1 MIDDSL
7 YIRIASLFSKYSSE
21 TISRIE
27 PLTAAGSPRS
37 YFRIFFAQE
46 KTAIVCKGTQ
56 LAENRAFLYFCSFFY
71 NKGLPVP
78 RVLASEDEPWMY
90 LLEDCGTVDLLSAK
104 KHFTPDQTRSA
115 YKQVLQD
122 LIQFQIQGANCDFSQ
137 AFVRPEFDEIAM
149 KWDLSYFKYYYLKLS
164 GVECNEQKLEEDFN
178 TLTAFLSQADHS
190 FFMYRDFQARNIM
203 VQDDL
208 FRYIDFQGAMK
219 GPLQY
224 DVVSLLYQA
233 KAELSMDVRH
243 DLLHYYIAE
252 IQKYTE
258 IDSRTFYEIFQG
270 FVLLRILQTL
280 GAYGLR
286 GLIEGKPHFV
296 SSIPTAVE
304 NLKQHVEEVQS
315 IISLPYLYSRIAA
328 LPIIQKL

>member
-7 YIRIASLFSKYSSE
+7 YIRITSLFSKYSSE

-37 YFRIFFAQE
+37 YFRVFSAQG
-46 KTAIVCKGTQ
+46 KTTIACKGTQ
-56 LAENRAFLYFCSFFY
+56 LAENQTFLYFCSFFY
-71 NKGLPVP
+71 DKGLPVP
-78 RVLASEDEPWMY
+78 QVLATEEEPWMY
-90 LLEDCGTVDLLSAK
+90 LLEDCGTIDLLSAK
-104 KHFTPDQTRSA
+104 KHFTPEQTMTA

-122 LIQFQIQGANCDFSQ
+122 LIQFQIQGSDCDFSQ
-137 AFVRPEFDEIAM
+137 TFVRSEFDETAM

-178 TLTAFLSQADHS
+178 TLIAFLSQTDHS

-203 VQDDL
+203 VQDDS

-233 KAELSMDVRH
+233 KAELNTEVRH
-243 DLLHYYIAE
+243 ELLRYYIAE
-252 IQKYTE
+252 IQKHTE
-258 IDSRTFYEIFQG
+258 IDSRKFYEIFQG

-280 GAYGLR
+280 GAYGFR
-286 GLIEGKPHFV
+286 GLIERKPHFIT
-296 SSIPTAVE
+296 SIPTAVE
-304 NLKQHVEEVQS
+304 NLQQHIKVLKP
-315 IISLPYLYSRIAA
+315 IISLPYLYSIVAE
-328 LPIIQKL
+328 LPAIQKL

>member
-1 MIDDSL
+1 MIDVSL
-7 YIRIASLFSKYSSE
+7 YKRIASLFSKYSSE
-21 TISRIE
+21 AISRIE

-37 YFRIFFAQE
+37 YFRVFYAQG
-46 KTAIVCKGTQ
+46 KTAIACKGTQ
-56 LAENRAFLYFCSFFY
+56 LAENQTFLYFSSFFY
-71 NKGLPVP
+71 DKGLPVP
-78 RVLASEDEPWMY
+78 QVLAREEEPWMY
-90 LLEDCGTVDLLSAK
+90 LLEDCGSSDLLSAK
-104 KHFTPDQTRSA
+104 KYFTPEQTISA

-122 LIQFQIQGANCDFSQ
+122 LIQFQLQGAACDFSRT
-137 AFVRPEFDEIAM
+137 FVRPEFDEIAM

-178 TLTAFLSQADHS
+178 TLISFLSQADHS

-203 VQDDL
+203 VQDDI

-233 KAELSMDVRH
+233 KAELSTELRH

-252 IQKYTE
+252 IQNYTQ
-258 IDSRTFYEIFQG
+258 INPSRFYDIFQG

-286 GLIEGKPHFV
+286 GLIEGKPHFIT
-296 SSIPTAVE
+296 SIPTAVE
-304 NLKQHVEEVQS
+304 NLKQHVEVVQS
-315 IISLPYLYSRIAA
+315 IITLPYLYSRIAA
-328 LPIIQKL
+328 LPVIQKL